1 MKAKV
6 GIIGGSGLHSPDI
19 VSGAKET
26 EVSTPFGQPSG
37 KIIVGSI
44 GDKEVAFLQRH
55 GEGHKISPSEI
66 NVRANIYALKKLGV
80 THIISSCTVGSLKE
94 EIKPMDIVVPDQLFD
109 RTRLRQATFFERG
122 IVAHIKFSL
131 PFCPQLSSLLTR
143 VISKKGYSYH
153 PKGTYVCMEGP
164 QFSTKAESNEYRR
177 AGFDIIGMT
186 AIPEAKLARE
196 AEICYAIIAT
206 VTDYDVWKE
215 NEVDIQIVIE
225 NMRKNTAAVRNIIM
239 GAVPEIQDES
249 PCECRNALDGA
260 IVTSKEHISRGTR
273 KKLDLLIGKYMDR
286 K

>member
-1 MKAKV
+1 MKAKI
-6 GIIGGSGLHSPDI
+6 GIIGGSGLHDPDI
-19 VSGAKET
+19 VSGAKEI

-37 KIIVGSI
+37 KITIGTI

-55 GEGHKISPSEI
+55 GIGHKISPSEI

-80 THIISSCTVGSLKE
+80 THIISSCTAGSLKE
-94 EIKPMDIVVPDQLFD
+94 EIKPMDIVIPDQLFD
-109 RTRLRQATFFERG
+109 RTRQRQATFFERG
-122 IVAHIKFSL
+122 IVAHVKFAL
-131 PFCPQLSSLLTR
+131 PFCQQLSSLLCR

-153 PKGTYVCMEGP
+153 PRGTYVCMEGP

-215 NEVDIQIVIE
+215 SDVDIQIILE
-225 NMRKNTAAVRNIIM
+225 NMRKNVAAVRSILTSAM
-239 GAVPEIQDES
+239 PEIRDEPS
-249 PCECRNALDGA
+249 CECQSALDGA
-260 IVTSKEHISRGTR
+260 IVTSKDLISRGTR
-273 KKLDLLIGKYMDR
+273 KRLDLLIGKYMDR
-286 K
+286 R